1 METRAHLLSQYG
13 PLLTYRQ
20 LAGLLDRTVG
30 GLKASLSRP
39 STEDARSLREA
50 RVRVGGRAYFR
61 THQVAE
67 LLERGED
74 SSEGNMK

>member
-1 METRAHLLSQYG
+1 MDTRAHLLSQYG
-13 PLLTYRQ
+13 TLITYRQ

-30 GLKASLSRP
+30 GLKTSLSRLN
-39 STEDARSLREA
+39 TEDARTLRDA

-67 LLERGED
+67 LLERAEKLSAGE
-74 SSEGNMK
+74 EK